1 MPDSATLCHT
11 KWDCKYRVVFIPKYR
26 RKALY
31 HALRRYLGEVFRALA
46 SEPQVAQ
53 RPAERAQFSAIVT
66 GTGGLWRQPHGQ
78 RYVFLHHV
86 RDEVGGAVCEYV
98 ILRGTD
104 ALKVADLPPD
114 SVFTFEAQLIVG
126 PPVANGQFVAVRYGS
141 LRAWLCQA
149 PLTQDV
155 ICIGYQKA
163 YPL

>member
-86 RDEVGGAVCEYV
+86 RDEVGGAVCEYA

-114 SVFTFEAQLIVG
+114 SVTLSRDITCSWGARLQAAIAQPSRV
-126 PPVANGQFVAVRYGS
+126 PRHTWHSPHTAMP
-141 LRAWLCQA
+141 LRL
-149 PLTQDV
+149 L
-155 ICIGYQKA
+155 
-163 YPL
+163 L